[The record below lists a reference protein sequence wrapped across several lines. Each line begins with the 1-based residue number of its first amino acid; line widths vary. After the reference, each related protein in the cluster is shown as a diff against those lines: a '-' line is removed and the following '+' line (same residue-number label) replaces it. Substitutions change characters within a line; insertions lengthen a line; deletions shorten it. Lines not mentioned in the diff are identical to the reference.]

1 MVVLTIIAQKNGD
14 TVYHEKTHTA
24 CTASTPERPI
34 QFLILLVQEIVKDY
48 LRPLRVSSP
57 YDTDEVL

>member
-1 MVVLTIIAQKNGD
+1 MGLLWHALMLIKQ
-14 TVYHEKTHTA
+14 EKTQTA
-24 CTASTPERPI
+24 CTASTPERSI

-48 LRPLRVSSP
+48 LRPLWVSSP

>member
-1 MVVLTIIAQKNGD
+1 M
-14 TVYHEKTHTA
+14 HTA
-24 CTASTPERPI
+24 CAVSIPEGSI

-57 YDTDEVL
+57 YDTNEVL